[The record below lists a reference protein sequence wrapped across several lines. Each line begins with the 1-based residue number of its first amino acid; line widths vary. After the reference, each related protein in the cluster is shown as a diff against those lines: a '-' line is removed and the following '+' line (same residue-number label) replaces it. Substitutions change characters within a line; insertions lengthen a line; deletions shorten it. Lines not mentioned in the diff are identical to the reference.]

1 MVNRLLCQWNFPGKN
16 TGVGCHFLL
25 QGIFSTQGSNPHLLH
40 WQADTLSLSLMALL
54 MEMHNTTH
62 EIVLPPPCPTPE
74 VLSLNLIKPP
84 LITNSRDTQR
94 TEEHTDIT
102 GMQSAKSRL
111 GKWTWNHYIKKKKS
125 GREDTLTKG
134 NSWNKKYLKDILNQ
148 SHVDFIWILTKTNY
162 NKLLLLH

>member
-25 QGIFSTQGSNPHLLH
+25 QGIFPTQGSNPHLLH

-54 MEMHNTTH
+54 MEMHNTAH

-94 TEEHTDIT
+94 TEENTDIT

-111 GKWTWNHYIKKKKS
+111 GKWTWNHYIKKKS
-125 GREDTLTKG
+125 RREGMLTKG

>member
-1 MVNRLLCQWNFPGKN
+1 MVNRLLCQQNFPGKN
-16 TGVGCHFLL
+16 TTVGCHFLL
-25 QGIFSTQGSNPHLLH
+25 QRIFPTQGLNPHLLH

-54 MEMHNTTH
+54 MEVHNTAH
-62 EIVLPPPCPTPE
+62 EIVLPPPCPTPG
-74 VLSLNLIKPP
+74 VLSLNLIRPP
-84 LITNSRDTQR
+84 LITNLRDTQR

-125 GREDTLTKG
+125 GREGMLTKG
-134 NSWNKKYLKDILNQ
+134 NLWNKKNLEDILNQ

-162 NKLLLLH
+162 NKLLLFH

>member
-111 GKWTWNHYIKKKKS
+111 GK
-125 GREDTLTKG
+125 
-134 NSWNKKYLKDILNQ
+134 
-148 SHVDFIWILTKTNY
+148 
-162 NKLLLLH
+162 